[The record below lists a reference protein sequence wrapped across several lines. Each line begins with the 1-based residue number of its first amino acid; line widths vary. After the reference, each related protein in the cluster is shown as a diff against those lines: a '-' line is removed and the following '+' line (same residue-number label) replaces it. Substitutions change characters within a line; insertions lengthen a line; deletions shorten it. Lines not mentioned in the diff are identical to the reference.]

1 MSPGSTP
8 ILFLPGSW
16 HGAWCWNEVIAHL
29 VPHGRPAL
37 AVDMAGHG
45 LRARRPECLTM
56 RPFDPA
62 ALATEVSPVAT
73 VDLDHAADLLGL
85 QMKQLGR
92 GGPVTVVA
100 HSMGGAVL
108 TRVAQQVPELVAH
121 AVYVAAVMPASGN
134 APGPYFTL
142 PENAEALVLSALRGD
157 PDLIGALR
165 LDLASND
172 LAYRQQLRDAFY
184 GDVAP
189 IVADAALGLLTPDA
203 PAGMM
208 RGTTELTRDGW
219 GSVPRTYVLGAR
231 DMAIRPALQRLFI
244 AEADAAF
251 PQNPTSVVT
260 LDASHAPFL
269 SMPAEL
275 AKIVG
280 KLG

>member
-1 MSPGSTP
+1 MSPGFTP
-8 ILFLPGSW
+8 ILLLPGSW
-16 HGAWCWNEVIAHL
+16 HGAWCWNEVIGYL
-29 VPHGRPAL
+29 VPDGRPAL

-62 ALATEVSPVAT
+62 ALATEVSPVAA

-100 HSMGGAVL
+100 HSMGGPVL

-165 LDLASND
+165 LDLASNETNPSPD
-172 LAYRQQLRDAFY
+172 GCWPPRCKPATGPPQDWSR
-184 GDVAP
+184 GPWWAP
-189 IVADAALGLLTPDA
+189 PGPRAGCRLTTVGRGIGSGRADP
-203 PAGMM
+203 PAMPKP
-208 RGTTELTRDGW
+208 RG
-219 GSVPRTYVLGAR
+219 PRTPSGH
-231 DMAIRPALQRLFI
+231 PPGRL
-244 AEADAAF
+244 D
-251 PQNPTSVVT
+251 
-260 LDASHAPFL
+260 
-269 SMPAEL
+269 EL
-275 AKIVG
+275 A
-280 KLG
+280 